1 MTGIKVLFMDID
13 GVLNCRATFDKAVG
27 PEGMETYGVPPSVV
41 DPELIRKV
49 NIVTYVTG
57 AKIVISSTWRLYQRL
72 QDLRDFLRSKGL
84 TGDVICST
92 PNLPTIGRTSEIL
105 TWLKSTGRQV
115 NKYVIVDD
123 DPIDDPNFVQTSF
136 RTGIT
141 DETVTKLIALLT

>member
-1 MTGIKVLFMDID
+1 MLFVDID

-27 PEGMETYGVPPSVV
+27 PMGHETYGVPPSVV
-41 DPELIRKV
+41 DPELINKV
-49 NIVTYVTG
+49 NTVTTKTG

-72 QDLRDFLRSKGL
+72 PALRDFLRSKGL

-92 PNLPTIGRTSEIL
+92 PDLPSVGRASEIL
-105 TWLKSTGRQV
+105 SWLQSTGRQV
-115 NKYVIVDD
+115 DKYAIVDD

-141 DETVTKLIALLT
+141 DEAVTKLIALLT